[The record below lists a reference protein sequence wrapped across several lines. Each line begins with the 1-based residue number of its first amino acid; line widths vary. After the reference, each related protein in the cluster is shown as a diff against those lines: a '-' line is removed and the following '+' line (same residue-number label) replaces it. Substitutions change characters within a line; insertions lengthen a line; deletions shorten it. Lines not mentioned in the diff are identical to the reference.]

1 MSEHHKG
8 PSIERVIDTLLDHRQ
23 EYDTQRNEF
32 FAEHDWTDGPA
43 GKPIGEVLEY
53 MDHLEHW
60 SMAVM
65 RNLDLLRRAKG
76 ELAMPGDPLR
86 GDTKWQVK
94 APDTVTPY
102 CAAP

>member
-8 PSIERVIDTLLDHRQ
+8 PSIERVIDSLLDHRQ

-65 RNLDLLRRAKG
+65 RNLDLLERAKG
-76 ELAMPGDPLR
+76 ELPMPGDPLR

-94 APDTVTPY
+94 APTKVERLY
-102 CAAP
+102 EN